1 MIMIMIMTM
10 SMILSSRVIEVI
22 MTVYYYYYYYYFLSR
37 YFAQKNTQALF
48 EYLNTLKKHNKKHKQ
63 LSFRCK
69 AINVCSNIYLK
80 NICMTQNVMNNF
92 LLKYFFA

>member
-1 MIMIMIMTM
+1 MIMTM

-22 MTVYYYYYYYYFLSR
+22 MTVYYYYYHYYYYYFLSR

-63 LSFRCK
+63 LSFRCRTM
-69 AINVCSNIYLK
+69 NFCSNT
-80 NICMTQNVMNNF
+80 C
-92 LLKYFFA
+92 LKYIVDIKCNE

>member
-22 MTVYYYYYYYYFLSR
+22 MTVYYYYYFFLSR